1 MSGVQKLTL
10 PDEAEGQRLDRWLRK
25 RFPQLPQGRIEKMCR
40 KGELR
45 LDGAR
50 VRAGVR
56 VAAGQQLRLPP
67 LPEASPPPP
76 APPAPDEADAR
87 MIEARVIYRDA
98 HLIALDKPAGLPC
111 QGGSGLGTRHVDA
124 LSEALRFGY
133 KERPVL
139 VHRLDRD
146 TSGVLLLARTGRVAR
161 RMGALFRGRETEK
174 TYWALAAGVPK
185 PRRGTIRY
193 GLVKDGPRGA
203 ERMRPVHPDEI
214 EATAGARAARTD
226 YAVIEAAGP
235 RLSWLALRPVTG
247 RTHQLRAHLAAIG
260 HPIIGDG
267 KYGGHR
273 QDNPGE
279 GWGAG
284 AGGGLSGQLHLHA
297 RRLAFP
303 HPVSGAPLE
312 LEAPLPAHMAESW
325 AMLGWDA
332 SRADD
337 PFTAGAATGPGR

>member
-1 MSGVQKLTL
+1 MSGVQKLTV
-10 PDEAEGQRLDRWLRK
+10 PGDGEGQRLDRWLRK
-25 RFPQLPQGRIEKMCR
+25 RFPHLPQGRIEKMCR

-50 VRAGVR
+50 VRPGAR
-56 VAAGQQLRLPP
+56 IAAGQQLRVPP
-67 LPEASPPPP
+67 LPEAPPPSPP
-76 APPAPDEADAR
+76 AAAPDAADAR
-87 MIEARVIYRDA
+87 MIEACVIFRDA
-98 HLIALDKPAGLPC
+98 HLIAIDKPAGLPC
-111 QGGSGLGTRHVDA
+111 QGGSGLGSRHVDA
-124 LSEALRFGY
+124 LTEALRFGY
-133 KERPVL
+133 SERPVL

-146 TSGVLLLARTGRVAR
+146 TSGVLLLARTARIAR
-161 RMGALFRGRETEK
+161 RLGALFRGRETGK
-174 TYWALAAGVPK
+174 TYWALAAGVPR

-214 EATAGARAARTD
+214 EVTAGARAARTD
-226 YAVIEAAGP
+226 YAVVEAAGS

-267 KYGGHR
+267 KYGGRR
-273 QDNPGE
+273 QENPGE

-284 AGGGLSGQLHLHA
+284 AGGALSERLHLHA
-297 RRLAFP
+297 RRLVLP
-303 HPVSGAPLE
+303 HPVTGETLE

-325 AMLGWDA
+325 STLGWES

-337 PFTAGAATGPGR
+337 PFTAGAPTGSAR